1 MTLNLSSKSAK
12 KTSHN
17 GFEPLFPFYLSL
29 FRITLFEDPDDDLFD
44 GELEVDDEELPRL
57 LVNFTIADSP
67 EQPQEKNGAIFIAAS
82 QGQSDHSPSKNE
94 IIDSELEMPESKSP
108 IRQEQELREHSPRF
122 DTEEDNVATDAN
134 KYSVTFNPLAIT
146 AMQQRL
152 NDYKNQNSLQDFMQS
167 VSFRNDAGNQSAAQ
181 RIQTLEN
188 PMDTNP
194 NEFDD
199 ESLGSPSVTS
209 SNGNLGA
216 DDSDYAVK
224 LLKK

>member
-17 GFEPLFPFYLSL
+17 GFELLFPFYLFF
-29 FRITLFEDPDDDLFD
+29 FRITLFEDPEDDLFD
-44 GELEVDDEELPRL
+44 GDLEVNDEELPRL
-57 LVNFTIADSP
+57 LVDFSIADSP
-67 EQPQEKNGAIFIAAS
+67 SDSPQEKNGAIFIAAS
-82 QGQSDHSPSKNE
+82 QDLSEQSPSKNNL
-94 IIDSELEMPESKSP
+94 IDSELEMPESNSP
-108 IRQEQELREHSPRF
+108 IKQEQEPREHFPRF
-122 DTEEDNVATDAN
+122 DTEEENAETDAN
-134 KYSVTFNPLAIT
+134 GSPVTFKPHAIT

-167 VSFRNDAGNQSAAQ
+167 VSFRNDQNAAQ

-188 PMDTNP
+188 PMETYP
-194 NEFDD
+194 NEVDDD
-199 ESLGSPSVTS
+199 ESLEAPSITS
-209 SNGNLGA
+209 SNGNLGN